1 MTAAAAASNTGD
13 NGDDGGPTAVAP
25 SSISYL
31 PLTVLL
37 RRLTGRKAPSLP
49 GLAVAVIRVAVIM
62 DRRSPSARTS
72 GDDAG
77 AMIVT
82 MPFNGKKS
90 YLCDVGSCG
99 QTFCTADKLN
109 SHKKAHKVP
118 FLVFSTHSPPQ
129 GPQPD
134 DTPARFTKLMDAAGL
149 AQDLSSNPFDESFRQ
164 AGQNP
169 QAIELIDSD
178 PIIPP
183 PVNVVPPTTADILQ
197 QVVEQEQQPCWK
209 SEPAGPP
216 SNNHSNA
223 SNSTANSTAG
233 SAANTDQRAPVITSR
248 PGPTLLT
255 DLTENGR
262 PASIAAAP
270 PGSSIGGLEN
280 VTVKTSSSPPPAH
293 PSSAHGPGVPVNSS
307 LLNQLNQVIVPPML
321 GMLQQAHVH
330 VHSGGTTTL
339 TDTLL
344 SRHFSHIAQAMG
356 HQSLQQSQSSA
367 SHDSASS
374 TTTARGPQSMMMMV
388 TPSSDL
394 QIPNSSQHNSDTGR
408 VGIKRKSGGGSS
420 DDEEERKRKFRE
432 NNKRAAQRCRMRKK
446 QEIEETRRERDRL
459 REENQKLS
467 AKLEHC
473 MNTEDKL
480 RAQLEKLKMELVE
493 HAQCSV
499 SLKKRNSGVIQ
510 YPV

>member
-13 NGDDGGPTAVAP
+13 NGNDGGPTAVAP

-321 GMLQQAHVH
+321 A
-330 VHSGGTTTL
+330 
-339 TDTLL
+339 
-344 SRHFSHIAQAMG
+344 
-356 HQSLQQSQSSA
+356 
-367 SHDSASS
+367 
-374 TTTARGPQSMMMMV
+374 GPQSMMMMV

>member
-321 GMLQQAHVH
+321 G
-330 VHSGGTTTL
+330 
-339 TDTLL
+339 
-344 SRHFSHIAQAMG
+344 
-356 HQSLQQSQSSA
+356 
-367 SHDSASS
+367 
-374 TTTARGPQSMMMMV
+374 PQSMMMMV

>member
-321 GMLQQAHVH
+321 A
-330 VHSGGTTTL
+330 
-339 TDTLL
+339 
-344 SRHFSHIAQAMG
+344 
-356 HQSLQQSQSSA
+356 
-367 SHDSASS
+367 
-374 TTTARGPQSMMMMV
+374 GPQSMMMMV